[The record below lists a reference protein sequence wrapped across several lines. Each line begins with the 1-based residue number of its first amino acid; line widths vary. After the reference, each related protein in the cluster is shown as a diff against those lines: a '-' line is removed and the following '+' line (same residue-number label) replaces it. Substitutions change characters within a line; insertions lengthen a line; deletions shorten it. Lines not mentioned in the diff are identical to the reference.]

1 MIMNYDWKDLLK
13 QANEELAQY
22 GTEIKVVTNDRRRSD
37 ILIIKNDR
45 DQPLTSAEGLREEDL
60 YESIMNA
67 RESAN
72 LLIARDAEKLAA
84 KEKLHT
90 YREISDDE
98 ATQISKFTDYP
109 LFFLLPDGTIES
121 VKDASDGTFVIREK
135 DYEPAMIQV
144 EEHEEDA

>member
-37 ILIIKNDR
+37 ILIIKSDR

-98 ATQISKFTDYP
+98 ASLIPKFTDYP

-121 VKDASDGTFVIREK
+121 VKDASDGTFVIREE

>member
-98 ATQISKFTDYP
+98 ASLISKFTDYP
-109 LFFLLPDGTIES
+109 LFFLQPDGTIES
-121 VKDASDGTFVIREK
+121 VKDASEGTFVIREE

>member
-1 MIMNYDWKDLLK
+1 MIMNYDWKDLLR
-13 QANEELAQY
+13 QVNEELAQF
-22 GTEIKVVTNDRRRSD
+22 GTEIKIVTNDRRRSD
-37 ILIIKNDR
+37 ILIIKSDR

-60 YESIMNA
+60 YEFIMNA

-84 KEKLHT
+84 REKLHT

-98 ATQISKFTDYP
+98 ASLISKFTDYP

-144 EEHEEDA
+144 EEHEEDT

>member
-1 MIMNYDWKDLLK
+1 MTMNYDWKDLLK

-109 LFFLLPDGTIES
+109 LFFLQPDGTIES
-121 VKDASDGTFVIREK
+121 VKDASDGTFVIREE

-144 EEHEEDA
+144 DEHEEGA